1 MPSVTLPAEALMTVT
16 GLPYPLKAKGKVR
29 EVFDLGEHYLI
40 VATDRLSAFDV
51 VMPNGVPGKGVL
63 LTQISL
69 WWFEQARAIFP
80 THLLPDHATALERAL
95 RGHEYLIP
103 RSMIVRKLRPLPV
116 EAVVRGY
123 LAGSGFK
130 EYLRT
135 GSILDHA
142 LPRGLLDGSPLPRP
156 IFTPSTK
163 AAEGHDEPITLARCE
178 EILGADVFRTV
189 HDASLALYRMGK
201 ERAARAGIILADT
214 KFEFGSAED
223 GSLVL
228 IDEVL
233 TPDSSRYWPA
243 ATWQPGRPQPS
254 YDKQFVRDWL
264 EKQPWDKTPPG
275 PVLPPDVVAR
285 TQSLYRECLERL
297 TAR

>member
-1 MPSVTLPAEALMTVT
+1 MIAPTLPTEALMTVS
-16 GLPYPLKAKGKVR
+16 GLPFPLKAKGKVR

-51 VMPNGVPGKGVL
+51 VMPNGVPGKGIL

-69 WWFEQARAIFP
+69 WWFEQAKALFP
-80 THLLPDHATALERAL
+80 THLVPDHAAALARAL
-95 RGHEYLIP
+95 RGHEHLIP
-103 RSMIVRKLRPLPV
+103 RSMLVRKLVPLPV

-130 EYLRT
+130 EYVKH
-135 GSILDHA
+135 GAILDHA
-142 LPRGLLDGSPLPRP
+142 LPKGLLDGSRLPAP

-163 AAEGHDEPITLARCE
+163 AAEGHDEPITRARCAE
-178 EILGADVFRTV
+178 LLGPEVFRQV
-189 HDASLALYRMGK
+189 HDASIALYEMGRD
-201 ERAARAGIILADT
+201 RAARAGVILADT
-214 KFEFGSAED
+214 KFEFGTAPD

-243 ATWQPGRPQPS
+243 ATWNPGRAQPS

-264 EKQPWDKTPPG
+264 EAQPWNKTAPG
-275 PVLPPDVVAR
+275 PRLPDDVIAR
-285 TQSLYRECLERL
+285 TQALYRECLERL
-297 TAR
+297 TA

>member
-1 MPSVTLPAEALMTVT
+1 MTVT
-16 GLPYPLKAKGKVR
+16 GLPFPLIAKGKVR

-51 VMPNGVPGKGVL
+51 VMPNGVPGKGIL

-69 WWFEQARAIFP
+69 WWFEQAKAVFP
-80 THLLPDHATALERAL
+80 THLVPDHLTALTHAL
-95 RGHEYLIP
+95 KGHEHLIP
-103 RSMIVRKLRPLPV
+103 RSMLVRKLVPLPV

-130 EYLRT
+130 EYTKT
-135 GSILDHA
+135 GAILDHV
-142 LPRGLLDGSPLPRP
+142 LPKGLLDGSPLPEP

-163 AAEGHDEPITLARCE
+163 AAEGHDEAITCARCS
-178 EILGADVFRTV
+178 EILGPDVFRKV
-189 HDASLALYRMGK
+189 HDTSIALYKMGRD
-201 ERAARAGIILADT
+201 RAAKAGVILADT
-214 KFEFGSAED
+214 KFEFGHAPD

-243 ATWQPGRPQPS
+243 STWQPGRAQPS

-264 EKQPWDKTPPG
+264 ETQPWNKTAPG
-275 PVLPPDVVAR
+275 PTLPADVVAK
-285 TQSLYRECLERL
+285 TQALYQECLERL
-297 TAR
+297 TA

>member
-1 MPSVTLPAEALMTVT
+1 MKAPALPTEALMTVT

-51 VMPNGVPGKGVL
+51 VMPNGVPGKGIL

-69 WWFEQARAIFP
+69 WWFEQAATVFP
-80 THLLPDHATALERAL
+80 THLVPDHLAALTRAL
-95 RGHEYLIP
+95 KGHEHLIP
-103 RSMIVRKLRPLPV
+103 RSMLVRKLVPLPV

-130 EYLRT
+130 EYGRT
-135 GSILDHA
+135 GAILDHA
-142 LPRGLLDGSPLPRP
+142 LPRGLLDGSPLPEP

-163 AAEGHDEPITLARCE
+163 AAEGHDEAITRARCA
-178 EILGADVFRTV
+178 EILGEKVFRTV
-189 HDASLALYRMGK
+189 HDTSIALYRMGNA
-201 ERAARAGIILADT
+201 RAAKAGVILADT
-214 KFEFGSAED
+214 KFEFGTAPD

-233 TPDSSRYWPA
+233 TPDSSRYWPRES
-243 ATWQPGRPQPS
+243 WQPGRSQPS

-264 EKQPWDKTPPG
+264 EAQPWNKTAPG
-275 PVLPPDVVAR
+275 PRLPDDVIAK
-285 TQSLYRECLERL
+285 TQALYRECLERL
-297 TAR
+297 TA

>member
-1 MPSVTLPAEALMTVT
+1 MKTPPLPKEALMTVT
-16 GLPYPLKAKGKVR
+16 GLPFPLKAKGKVR

-51 VMPNGVPGKGVL
+51 VMPNGVPGKGIL
-63 LTQISL
+63 LTHISL
-69 WWFEQARAIFP
+69 WWFEQAKAVFP
-80 THLLPDHATALERAL
+80 THLVPDHAAALTRAL
-95 RGHEYLIP
+95 KGHEHLIP
-103 RSMIVRKLRPLPV
+103 RSMLVRKLVPLPV

-130 EYLRT
+130 EYKK
-135 GSILDHA
+135 GGAILDHA
-142 LPRGLLDGSPLPRP
+142 LPAGLLDGSKLPTP

-163 AAEGHDEPITLARCE
+163 AAEGHDEAITNAQCE
-178 EILGADVFRTV
+178 QILGAQVFRTV
-189 HDASLALYRMGK
+189 HDTSIALYRMGA
-201 ERAARAGIILADT
+201 ERAAKAGVILADT
-214 KFEFGSAED
+214 KFEFGTAPD

-243 ATWQPGRPQPS
+243 STWQPGRAQPS

-264 EKQPWDKTPPG
+264 EAQPWDKTAPG
-275 PVLPPDVVAR
+275 PHLPDDVVAK
-285 TQSLYRECLERL
+285 TQALYAECLERL
-297 TAR
+297 TA